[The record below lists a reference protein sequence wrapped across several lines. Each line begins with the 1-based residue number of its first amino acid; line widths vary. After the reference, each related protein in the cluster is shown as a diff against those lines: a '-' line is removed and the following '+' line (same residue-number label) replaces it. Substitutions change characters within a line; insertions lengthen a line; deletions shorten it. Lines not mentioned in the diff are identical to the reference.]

1 MDVGF
6 ARLRAFSETARVGSM
21 TAAAAALGYSV
32 GAVSQQVSALEREVG
47 RPLFDRIGRGLQLTE
62 AGTLFLQYA
71 DDILL
76 SQAAAAGALSDP
88 WQADRAVPVRLG
100 VFGSLAAVALGP
112 AVAALAERAP
122 NVVVRSVELDVDDVA
137 DAVRRAAVDVAF
149 GIDYATSRAPTA
161 EGVQRSVLAT
171 EPMQLAVRAD
181 DPRQDV
187 VDLAACSSDAW
198 IAAPADTHFGQVVRS
213 MCRSEGFEPP
223 VVHTVADT
231 GACLAMAASGLG
243 VTPATRM
250 MYEVRPAGLRLVALR
265 PVATRDIVLLTPA
278 RRSPSP
284 LRELLIDVLRQ
295 VVAPYHDAMVGS
307 GR

>member
-1 MDVGF
+1 MDVGL
-6 ARLRAFSETARVGSM
+6 ARLRAFRETARVGSM

-32 GAVSQQVSALEREVG
+32 GAVSQQVSALERELG
-47 RPLFDRIGRGLQLTE
+47 RALFDRVGRGLQLTE
-62 AGTLFLQYA
+62 AGAVFLPYA

-76 SQAAAAGALSDP
+76 AQSAALGALSDP
-88 WQADRAVPVRLG
+88 WRADKAVPVRLG

-112 AVAALAERAP
+112 AVAALSERAP
-122 NVVVRSVELDVDDVA
+122 NVVVRSVELDVDEVA
-137 DAVRRAAVDVAF
+137 DAVRRAAVDLAF
-149 GIDYATSRAPTA
+149 GVDYATSRVPTA
-161 EGVQRSVLAT
+161 EGVTRSVLAT
-171 EPMQLAVRAD
+171 EPLQLAVRAD
-181 DPRQDV
+181 DPRSGV
-187 VDLAACSSDAW
+187 VDLATCSTDPW
-198 IAAPADTHFGQVVRS
+198 IAAPGDSHFGHVVRT

-250 MYEVRPAGLRLVALR
+250 MYEVRPVGLRLLGLR

-284 LRELLIDVLRQ
+284 LRELLVDVLRQ
-295 VVAPYHDAMVGS
+295 VVAPYDDVPG
-307 GR
+307 